1 MKKHYRE
8 ELGSLK
14 ETVLRMGGL
23 VEQMTHRA
31 IQALVER
38 KIEML
43 AEVNAMESQV
53 NQLHIDIDEICLEM
67 IALRQPTAA
76 DLRFITAAMKINT
89 DMERIGD
96 QAINICERA
105 QFLLTVPPVKPLIDI
120 PRMAKL
126 AQEAVRKSL
135 DAFVRRDPDL
145 ARQVIEGDDEV
156 DSLRDQVFREL
167 LVYMMADTATIPR
180 ALALI
185 LVSRNL
191 ERIADHATNI
201 AEDVIYIVRG
211 EDVRERGDK
220 ELRKGLRVPVGTPV
234 PPSM

>member
-8 ELGSLK
+8 ELGNLK

-43 AEVNAMESQV
+43 AEVKAMEIQV
-53 NQLHIDIDEICLEM
+53 NQLHIGIDETCLEM

-96 QAINICERA
+96 QAINIAERTE
-105 QFLLTVPPVKPLIDI
+105 FLLTVPPVKPLIDI
-120 PRMAKL
+120 PRMADIAKEML
-126 AQEAVRKSL
+126 RDAL
-135 DAFVRRDPDL
+135 DAFVNGNVEL
-145 ARQVIEGDDEV
+145 AYATIVKDDQVDQ
-156 DSLRDQVFREL
+156 LKDQVFREL
-167 LVYMMADTATIPR
+167 LTFMMADQGTIQR
-180 ALALI
+180 SLDLI
-185 LVSRNL
+185 LVSRHV

-201 AEDVIYIVRG
+201 CEDVIFMVMG
-211 EDVRERGDK
+211 KDVRHQGP
-220 ELRKGLRVPVGTPV
+220 LV
-234 PPSM
+234 

>member
-8 ELGSLK
+8 ELGQLR

-43 AEVNAMESQV
+43 AEVAAMAAQV

-76 DLRFITAAMKINT
+76 DLRFIAAAMKINT

-96 QAINICERA
+96 QAINITERA
-105 QFLLTVPPVKPLIDI
+105 EHLLTVPPVKPLIDI
-120 PRMAKL
+120 PRMAETAKEML
-126 AQEAVRKSL
+126 RDAL
-135 DAFVRRDPDL
+135 DAFVNGNDELAYETIKKDDL
-145 ARQVIEGDDEV
+145 V
-156 DSLRDQVFREL
+156 DQLKDQVFREL
-167 LVYMMADTATIPR
+167 LTYMMADPSTIPR
-180 ALALI
+180 ALDLI
-185 LVSRNL
+185 LVSRHV

-201 AEDVIYIVRG
+201 CEDVIFMVKG
-211 EDVRERGDK
+211 KDVRHQGP
-220 ELRKGLRVPVGTPV
+220 LV
-234 PPSM
+234 